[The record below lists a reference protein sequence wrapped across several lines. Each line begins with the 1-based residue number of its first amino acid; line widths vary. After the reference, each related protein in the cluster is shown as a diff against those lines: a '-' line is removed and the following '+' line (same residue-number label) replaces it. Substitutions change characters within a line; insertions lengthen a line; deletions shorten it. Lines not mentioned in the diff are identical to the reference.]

1 MYCNNCGAPNPDE
14 SAFCNKCGNRLVPQ
28 QSMPQQSQVTAAPT
42 RKTNGLAIAA
52 LVLGIASFLPPFAI
66 CSIPAIILGVIALNQ
81 LKKEPAVEGKGMAM
95 AGLICGSIV
104 LFLWICLIIFW
115 IFVAFTDSSTASNF
129 WVSTLPISASI

>member
-1 MYCNNCGAPNPDE
+1 MYCNNCGAPNLDE

-28 QSMPQQSQVTAAPT
+28 QSMPQQFQGTAPT

-81 LKKEPAVEGKGMAM
+81 IKKEPAVEGKGMAM

-104 LFLWICLIIFW
+104 LFLWICLIIFG
-115 IFVAFTDSSTASNF
+115 IVVAITDSSTSSDF
-129 WVSTLPISASI
+129 WVSALTVSALI

>member
-1 MYCNNCGAPNPDE
+1 M
-14 SAFCNKCGNRLVPQ
+14 F
-28 QSMPQQSQVTAAPT
+28 QQSQGTVAPAG
-42 RKTNGLAIAA
+42 KTNGLAIAA

-104 LFLWICLIIFW
+104 LFLWICLIIFG
-115 IFVAFTDSSTASNF
+115 IVVAITDSSTSSDF
-129 WVSTLPISASI
+129 WVCALTV

>member
-1 MYCNNCGAPNPDE
+1 MFCNNCGAPNPDE
-14 SAFCNKCGNRLVPQ
+14 NAFCNKCGNRLVPQ

-104 LFLWICLIIFW
+104 LFLWICLIIFG
-115 IFVAFTDSSTASNF
+115 IVVAITDSSTSSDF
-129 WVSTLPISASI
+129 WVSALTVSALI